1 MNAMHARMFEFEGS
15 DAEIEAAVALAREK
29 ILPLERQMPGFRGL
43 ILLADRDAG
52 RLVSLSLWES
62 DELMQQS
69 EASARMITRLG
80 AQSTG
85 GRRVA
90 VEPFDVTLLELVT

>member
-1 MNAMHARMFEFEGS
+1 MHARMFEFDGS
-15 DAEIEAAVALAREK
+15 AEEIEAAVALARDE

-43 ILLADRDAG
+43 ILLADKDAR

-62 DELMQQS
+62 QEEMLQS

-80 AQSTG
+80 AQSIG
-85 GRRVA
+85 GKRLA
-90 VEPFDVTLLELVT
+90 IEPFDVALFELVP